1 MPGSPPRMRGKGVQS
16 RDKRVG
22 VGITPAYAGKS
33 KHEYL
38 GLLSFQDHPRVCG
51 EKLRLRFMERTLK
64 GSPPRMRGKGRCR
77 PPVPPVLGI
86 TPACAGKRMR
96 LFRLFRPTGDHPR
109 VCGEECQPGPRS
121 PGWVGSPP
129 RMRGRVS
136 AGATLPRLGGITPA
150 YAGKSFQPFFHPPR
164 WRDHPRVC
172 GEEHHPTQSS
182 AGSRGSPPR
191 MRGRAVWKDIKHAE
205 QGITPA
211 YAGKRDKLA
220 IALIGAEDH
229 PRVCGEEDQ
238 TKYQLTRGQGSPPR
252 MRGRVGRVLGQLV
265 GLGITPAYA
274 GKSYRKEVITMT
286 TRDHPRVCGEEL
298 YAELGPAQ
306 LPGSP
311 PRMRGRAGQKAGL
324 PS

>member
-1 MPGSPPRMRGKGVQS
+1 MYLTFSLWLS
-16 RDKRVG
+16 R
-22 VGITPAYAGKS
+22 ITPAYAGKS

-96 LFRLFRPTGDHPR
+96 LFRLFRPTG
-109 VCGEECQPGPRS
+109 
-121 PGWVGSPP
+121 
-129 RMRGRVS
+129 
-136 AGATLPRLGGITPA
+136 
-150 YAGKSFQPFFHPPR
+150 
-164 WRDHPRVC
+164 DHPRVC

>member
-1 MPGSPPRMRGKGVQS
+1 MRDHPRVCGEKCGPLRWGPEMPGSPPRMRGKGVQS

-129 RMRGRVS
+129 RMRGRVFNPFS
-136 AGATLPRLGGITPA
+136 TPQGGGITPA
-150 YAGKSFQPFFHPPR
+150 YAGKSTTPR
-164 WRDHPRVC
+164 SQAPALGDHPRVC
-172 GEEHHPTQSS
+172 GEERSGRISS
-182 AGSRGSPPR
+182 TLSRGSPPR
-191 MRGRAVWKDIKHAE
+191 MRGRGTSW
-205 QGITPA
+205 QS
-211 YAGKRDKLA
+211 L
-220 IALIGAEDH
+220 
-229 PRVCGEEDQ
+229 
-238 TKYQLTRGQGSPPR
+238 
-252 MRGRVGRVLGQLV
+252 
-265 GLGITPAYA
+265 
-274 GKSYRKEVITMT
+274 
-286 TRDHPRVCGEEL
+286 
-298 YAELGPAQ
+298 
-306 LPGSP
+306 
-311 PRMRGRAGQKAGL
+311 
-324 PS
+324 